1 MHIRQGYSSVHIYV
15 VSGVKLGILKSIE
28 SGHFSPNSAHFRRIR
43 RKLKVSTREG
53 VKCETEPCLMMRD
66 ERHEHE
72 TRSRGEYFDRHM
84 DTRKSK

>member
-15 VSGVKLGILKSIE
+15 ASGVKLGILHYIE
-28 SGHFSPNSAHFRRIR
+28 SGQFSPNSAHFRRIR

-66 ERHEHE
+66 GRYEN
-72 TRSRGEYFDRHM
+72 RSRGEYFDRHEVIVE
-84 DTRKSK
+84 SKV